1 MSVIVKGHL
10 IMPKDELRECK
21 QIASNNQLSFPAEIS
36 IYDKYNILDF
46 SSDWKRCKTQP
57 TYRLLLQQWHV
68 LV

>member
-21 QIASNNQLSFPAEIS
+21 RIASNNQLSFPAEIS

-46 SSDWKRCKTQP
+46 SSDWKRFKTQP